1 MSCLW
6 LDVDANFI
14 NSVLGR
20 TAIKGKYVNSAKHAR
35 VVCIPVRWKCSLA
48 AVGFWQ
54 GKSSLGPAVIFVHSV
69 VSRGEHSQSDAVQAE
84 QADPASLVQ
93 SFVGNRWRCT

>member
-48 AVGFWQ
+48 AVGF
-54 GKSSLGPAVIFVHSV
+54 GKGKVLWDQQLFLFTVWSV
-69 VSRGEHSQSDAVQAE
+69 VVSTVSQMLCRQSRQIQ
-84 QADPASLVQ
+84 LL
-93 SFVGNRWRCT
+93 